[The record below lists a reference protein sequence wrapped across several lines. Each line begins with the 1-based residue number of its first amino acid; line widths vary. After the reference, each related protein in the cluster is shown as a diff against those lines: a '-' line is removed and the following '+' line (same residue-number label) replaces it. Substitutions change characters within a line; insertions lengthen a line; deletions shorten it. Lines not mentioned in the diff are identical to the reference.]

1 VKPIKAIV
9 AVDSGWGIGY
19 KGALL
24 ARVPE
29 DQRFFKAATMGGTVI
44 MGRATFESLPGR
56 EPLPGRKNIVLT
68 KKHRIEHGDVLACG
82 SLEELFRLL
91 KLYDT
96 GRCFAIG
103 GESVYTQLL
112 PFCAEAVVTKFH
124 KCFKADRHFPN
135 LDFAEGWFLKGSE
148 DMPAYNGLGYSRD
161 IYVNPFVKEFHAAQ

>member
-91 KLYDT
+91 KLYES
-96 GRCFAIG
+96 RCIP
-103 GESVYTQLL
+103 S
-112 PFCAEAVVTKFH
+112 C
-124 KCFKADRHFPN
+124 C
-135 LDFAEGWFLKGSE
+135 
-148 DMPAYNGLGYSRD
+148 
-161 IYVNPFVKEFHAAQ
+161 PFVRRRSSLNSINASRQTGISPTSISQRDGF